1 MTWALMTAYNRVN
14 GPYCSEHAEL
24 IAMLRDE
31 WGFDGL
37 VMSDW
42 FGTHS
47 TVPAANA
54 GLDLEMPGPPQF
66 FGEKLAAAVRAGE
79 VVGSEC
85 STRRRYRVLALI
97 ERTGRL
103 EERAGT
109 QEECVDDPIDRAIAR
124 RAAAESFVLLR
135 TSSAALPLAAGDH
148 NARRHRPERRR
159 HGHPGWG

>member
-1 MTWALMTAYNRVN
+1 MWALMTAYNRVN

-66 FGEKLAAAVRAGE
+66 FGDKLADAVRAGE
-79 VVGSEC
+79 VSE
-85 STRRRYRVLALI
+85 SVLDDKAH
-97 ERTGRL
+97 
-103 EERAGT
+103 RA
-109 QEECVDDPIDRAIAR
+109 CCR
-124 RAAAESFVLLR
+124 
-135 TSSAALPLAAGDH
+135 
-148 NARRHRPERRR
+148 
-159 HGHPGWG
+159 

>member
-1 MTWALMTAYNRVN
+1 MTAYNRVN

-24 IAMLRDE
+24 IAILRDE

-47 TVPAANA
+47 TAPAANA

-79 VVGSEC
+79 VPESVLDDKAH
-85 STRRRYRVLALI
+85 RVLTLI

-103 EERAGT
+103 DDERRARG
-109 QEECVDDPIDRAIAR
+109 VHRRPDRPR
-124 RAAAESFVLLR
+124 DHPRAAAARASCCCR
-135 TSSAALPLAAGDH
+135 TS
-148 NARRHRPERRR
+148 ARRCRSRRR
-159 HGHPGWG
+159 